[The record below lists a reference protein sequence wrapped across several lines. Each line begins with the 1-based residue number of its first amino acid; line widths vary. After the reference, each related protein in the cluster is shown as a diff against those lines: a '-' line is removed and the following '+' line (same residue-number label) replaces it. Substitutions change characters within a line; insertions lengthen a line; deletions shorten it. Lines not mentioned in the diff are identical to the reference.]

1 METNAVLHETAQ
13 CQPKGGRLR
22 RPPRP
27 SGDGGGAIQVSES
40 VVQRIVLSILEELK
54 SERVQDELML
64 AGASA
69 DLKSERVQEM
79 LKTVP
84 EWFREGKTLQSVRE
98 FPSNELACVFC
109 ALAAAMAST
118 HSLPVVLHALGT
130 RVRVVLHAKP
140 SRSGRIGRL
149 NEKVVALAASI
160 G

>member
-1 METNAVLHETAQ
+1 MQTSSVKQEVKENVEAGKLR
-13 CQPKGGRLR
+13 QPR
-22 RPPRP
+22 RP
-27 SGDGGGAIQVSES
+27 GGGGSDLIEVSES
-40 VVQRIVLSILEELK
+40 VVQRIVLSIMEELK
-54 SERVQDELML
+54 SERVQEELML

-69 DLKSERVQEM
+69 DLKSERMQKL

-84 EWFREGKTLQSVRE
+84 EWFREGKTLQCVRE

-109 ALAAAMAST
+109 ALASAMAST

-140 SRSGRIGRL
+140 SRSGRIGQL

-160 G
+160 A